1 MMITL
6 SFVTIMSVTMVA
18 AVAKQN
24 AFNDI
29 QKHCENINHENGGV
43 YNGNCSRPIKVNKR
57 IFTFI
62 DQAGMEIRFYI
73 VPLQG
78 GRYHYVYIGQV

>member
-1 MMITL
+1 MIAITFL
-6 SFVTIMSVTMVA
+6 SVMSISIVA
-18 AVAKQN
+18 ATAKQN

-29 QKHCENINHENGGV
+29 QKHCENINHENGAT
-43 YNGNCSRPIKVNKR
+43 YDGNCARPIKVKNR

-62 DQAGMEIRFYI
+62 DQAGVEIRFYV

-78 GRYHYVYIGQV
+78 GRYHYIYIGQV